1 MHENRKKEEIN
12 PNVNNINES
21 IRSFKSTQTKDRS
34 KQKKGSVNIE
44 KSTKTTNG
52 STTRWHI
59 RKI

>member
-12 PNVNNINES
+12 PNINNINES

-52 STTRWHI
+52 STTQ
-59 RKI
+59 